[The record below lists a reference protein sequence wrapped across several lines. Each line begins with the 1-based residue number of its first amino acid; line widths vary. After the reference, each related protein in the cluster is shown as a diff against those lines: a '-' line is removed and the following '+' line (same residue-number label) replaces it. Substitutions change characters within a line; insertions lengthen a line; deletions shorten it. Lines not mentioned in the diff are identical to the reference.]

1 MKKLSI
7 LCGALLLMGSSVNA
21 QLIDEKDVTVTMDLQ
36 PILQLDMTTSDQLDF
51 VFDDVSDYYAG
62 ITRYGATQLRISAS
76 VSWDLYAIG
85 RSNAAGIF
93 WDNQVTY
100 SSLGSS
106 SIPLS
111 ALEIRQSIAN
121 SASGIPDYSAAFLPF
136 ANATSVTSNSIYYD
150 AAGTIPVADN
160 RYIAGGPTT
169 AANVSGGSYLT
180 QGAGSTPSNYFYI
193 IDYRILPG
201 LPATFPFARKPDLSL
216 TPIANATDEMSNYA
230 TPGVYTMNVQYIL
243 LEDQ

>member
-1 MKKLSI
+1 
-7 LCGALLLMGSSVNA
+7 
-21 QLIDEKDVTVTMDLQ
+21 
-36 PILQLDMTTSDQLDF
+36 

-100 SSLGSS
+100 SALGSAQ
-106 SIPLS
+106 IPLS
-111 ALEIRQSIAN
+111 ALEIRQSRAN
-121 SASGIPDYSAAFLPF
+121 AAAVDDYSAAFLPF
-136 ANATSVTSNSIYYD
+136 ASATSLTSNSIYYD

-169 AANVSGGSYLT
+169 AANIPGGSYLT
-180 QGAGSTPSNYFYI
+180 QGAGSAPSDYFYI

-201 LPATFPFARKPDLSL
+201 LPATFPFARKPDVTL
-216 TPIANATDEMSNYA
+216 TPIATATDEMSDYA